1 MSTLI
6 SCRTNPRFQGQG
18 RPRGSRK
25 RSEWRACGDPHSG
38 KKSAEVLLP
47 NSEREVGGGG
57 KSRGD
62 RAARGAPSA
71 QTHAPPGP
79 KPLAA
84 PEAGRPFPEGLRAE
98 LSKACRTSGLTMT
111 LLSASNASAYPRTD
125 RPPALGAGSP
135 PGLRSPA
142 EGKRFEAPR
151 VSACHSQP
159 CGSRTRRSCCNQ
171 SQDRPIVLARSRLPS
186 PGSARPG
193 RP

>member
-1 MSTLI
+1 MNGERAGTLTRAK
-6 SCRTNPRFQGQG
+6 SLPRSFFRTL
-18 RPRGSRK
+18 
-25 RSEWRACGDPHSG
+25 SG
-38 KKSAEVLLP
+38 K
-47 NSEREVGGGG
+47 SEGVG
-57 KSRGD
+57 
-62 RAARGAPSA
+62 RAAGTGQPEELRPLRRTRPQAPS
-71 QTHAPPGP
+71 
-79 KPLAA
+79 PLAA

-111 LLSASNASAYPRTD
+111 LLSASNASADPRTG

-142 EGKRFEAPR
+142 EGKRFGAPR